1 MDKYTL
7 VSAKRIE
14 QKALA
19 NGIRHAKYNR
29 ELDPKELAILEQLKI
44 KPTWLHALKYE
55 YRHRHITYCLFRGRT
70 MEQIER
76 SNRQGH
82 EPSESYLEQLAA
94 EYNQLLEQDETD
106 EATICAS

>member
-7 VSAKRIE
+7 VSAKKIE

-29 ELDPKELAILEQLKI
+29 ELDPKELAILEQLKV
-44 KPTWLHALKYE
+44 KPTWLQPLKYE
-55 YRHRHITYCLFRGRT
+55 YRHRHIAYCLFRGRS

-76 SNRQGH
+76 SNRQGN
-82 EPSESYLEQLAA
+82 EPNEDYLEQLAV
-94 EYNQLLEQDETD
+94 EYNQSLEQDKTNET
-106 EATICAS
+106 TICVS